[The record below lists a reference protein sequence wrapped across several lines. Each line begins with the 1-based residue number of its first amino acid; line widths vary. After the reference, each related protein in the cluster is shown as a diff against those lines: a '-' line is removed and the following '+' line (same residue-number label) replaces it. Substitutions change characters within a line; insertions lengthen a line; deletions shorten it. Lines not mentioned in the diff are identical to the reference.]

1 MGNVESKCIDDREA
15 KVIVLY
21 PIHCDSAL
29 SRPDFSIVKSRSSN
43 DDGASLLPHNYLVLF
58 GCRPELVDMNQRY
71 V

>member
-21 PIHCDSAL
+21 PIPDSAL